1 MTHKRSPR
9 LTKRQR
15 SVLRKWHADPGTAY
29 TNATAIEWGIAKKLA
44 RRGYLDGNTP
54 RRPAPPASSAGAG
67 ACRNRRG
74 SGTN

>member
-1 MTHKRSPR
+1 MKR

-44 RRGYLDGNTP
+44 RRGYFDGCVSDRSWPLRYRWPGFWRITP
-54 RRPAPPASSAGAG
+54 KGLAAL
-67 ACRNRRG
+67 
-74 SGTN
+74 

>member
-54 RRPAPPASSAGAG
+54 RRYTWPGDWVLTPKGLAAL
-67 ACRNRRG
+67 R
-74 SGTN
+74 